1 MTKYLLDTNIPV
13 YLEDPDSP
21 FHHPVKESCQ
31 QLQDEDQVFVSVL
44 SLYELYYA
52 VALRKKEGR
61 EQFAAHTLLVIEE
74 IKKHFKLL
82 PLRGKEAS
90 IFGEIKALY
99 KERSKEKEEKQTIKK
114 HDVDFILA
122 STAIEYG
129 LIVVSND
136 DIFQKIK
143 ELFPKLQV
151 ENWARI

>member
-21 FHHPVKESCQ
+21 FNHPVKERLQ

-74 IKKHFKLL
+74 IKNHFKIF
-82 PLRGKEAS
+82 PLNGRDAN

-122 STAIEYG
+122 STAIEYD
-129 LIVVSND
+129 LILVSND

-151 ENWARI
+151 ENWARV